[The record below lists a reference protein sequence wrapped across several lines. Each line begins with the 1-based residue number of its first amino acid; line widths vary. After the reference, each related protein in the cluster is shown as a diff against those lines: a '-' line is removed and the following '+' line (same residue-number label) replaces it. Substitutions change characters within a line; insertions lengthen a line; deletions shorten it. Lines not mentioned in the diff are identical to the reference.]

1 MQINPPQHLFSTQI
15 PTFPS
20 FPMGSSI
27 VQGFHEPELMTME
40 ENIPLMRSNAKAG
53 SLIEVSQGWM
63 VGWWRPTA
71 DTVDMVGYGFC
82 DLCHLNHHISC
93 RSWWNL
99 EGVCRI
105 QPTWQFL
112 PS

>member
-15 PTFPS
+15 PTFPT

-53 SLIEVSQGWM
+53 SLIEVTG
-63 VGWWRPTA
+63 VGWLDGGNQPRIQWIWWG
-71 DTVDMVGYGFC
+71 MVVYVLC

-93 RSWWNL
+93 
-99 EGVCRI
+99 
-105 QPTWQFL
+105 
-112 PS
+112 